1 MHLYQ
6 QASAFLLDLEV
17 VAAHHAFATVQNTVN
32 WRIPEERKFRKCPG
46 GRRCVKVGGL
56 AEAEAGRAWH
66 PLSRPTLQEAA
77 AATAGGG
84 GTATAPLVPYLFA
97 DTSLVIAQSSFL
109 IMRTLAAEIL
119 HPLTPSPIPNPSAL

>member
-1 MHLYQ
+1 M
-6 QASAFLLDLEV
+6 
-17 VAAHHAFATVQNTVN
+17 
-32 WRIPEERKFRKCPG
+32 
-46 GRRCVKVGGL
+46 KVGGL

-109 IMRTLAAEIL
+109 IMRILAAEIL
-119 HPLTPSPIPNPSAL
+119 HPLTPSPIPNPLHYSPAGGVSSSPRCILSSTLIASMWMSAMRRTMPCWLGRMGAPSA